1 MHRSD
6 FSTLFKLLPIGA
18 YRSSAEGRQLRAN
31 PALVRLNGYT
41 SEAEMLA
48 GVNDIGLEWYVDPDQ
63 RRRFR
68 DLIQRDGQVLNFR
81 SEVFRHKTRER
92 IWILENAHAVRGPDG
107 EVLYYEG
114 TVEDVTDTH
123 CAQIALEASERRFR
137 ALTEKAQALSV
148 LCDALGDVLYASP
161 AARVMLGREPD
172 ALLGSNVFE
181 WLHPDDVASARREM
195 VEVLTFENS
204 GVEST
209 YRCRHADGSW
219 RYLATLANNCLADS
233 AVQGIVL
240 NFRDATDL
248 RLNQRRLLEVERERA
263 LLLERERLTRDMH
276 DGLGSSLVGSL
287 VEVERGEVD
296 PGRLTVI
303 LRECVDELR
312 SVIDSLEPIG
322 HDLVAL
328 LSNLRQR
335 FELRLQTAGLVL
347 EWQMDDLPELA
358 WMGPPE
364 ALHVMRIV
372 QEVLTNAIRHSAAK
386 RVRVATHLVGD
397 AVQLNI
403 ADNGNGF
410 DTATT
415 PSGRGMH
422 SLRQRM
428 ALLGGSLH
436 IESAPGSGT
445 HVRLNLPVARIT
457 SA

>member
-41 SEAEMLA
+41 IEADMLA
-48 GVNDIGLEWYVDPDQ
+48 GVNDIGQEWYVDPDQ

-107 EVLYYEG
+107 GVLYYEG
-114 TVEDVTDTH
+114 TVEDVTEAH

-219 RYLATLANNCLADS
+219 RYLATIANNCLADS

-287 VEVERGEVD
+287 VEIERGEVD

-312 SVIDSLEPIG
+312 SVIDSLEPID

-335 FELRLQTAGLVL
+335 FEPRLQTAGLVL
-347 EWQMDDLPELA
+347 ELQMDDLPELA

-386 RVRVATHLVGD
+386 RIRVATHLVGD

-403 ADNGNGF
+403 VDNGNGF

-422 SLRQRM
+422 SLRRRV

-445 HVRLNLPVARIT
+445 HVRLNLPVARIA